1 MRLTLYT
8 IGYEG
13 SDIGEF
19 LDTLVACEVKQVL
32 DIRDVPA
39 SRKPGFS
46 KSSLMAALD
55 ARDIG
60 YCHIKAL
67 GDPKPGRDAMRRGD
81 YSAFVEIFTDHLAS
95 EPAQDALRIAIE
107 RASMHTSVLLC
118 FERSPKECHRTIVA
132 GEMKGAAGF
141 EIRNIG
147 VNPHPKPAK
156 SERVSKKKMTEPTQ
170 YC

>member
-1 MRLTLYT
+1 MRPTLYT

-13 SDIGEF
+13 SGIGQF
-19 LDTLVACEVKQVL
+19 LDTLVACGVKQVL
-32 DIRDVPA
+32 DIRDVPI

-60 YCHIKAL
+60 YCHLKAL
-67 GDPKPGRDAMRRGD
+67 GDPKSGREAMRRGD
-81 YSAFVEIFTDHLAS
+81 YSAFVEIFTDHLATDA
-95 EPAQDALRIAIE
+95 AQDALRNAIE
-107 RASMHTSVLLC
+107 RASTHISVLLC

-147 VNPHPKPAK
+147 VNAYPEPADP
-156 SERVSKKKMTEPTQ
+156 ERVSKKMAEPAQ
-170 YC
+170 